1 MNSLRERILQ
11 EAATKNQEFQSTS
24 KSVNSFLENLPTN
37 TIYSTDDLSQVAA
50 KKSSQEVSPTL
61 QKSHVERI

>member
-37 TIYSTDDLSQVAA
+37 TIYSTDDLSQVAT
-50 KKSSQEVSPTL
+50 KKSSQEVTPTP
-61 QKSHVERI
+61 